1 MSLIAN
7 PAITGIEEEGAFAIL
22 DRALKLK
29 REGKPVINLGIGQPD
44 FDPPPHVLEAGERA
58 VREGPHGY
66 TSPVGIP
73 ELREAVAYRVNKR
86 YRTVVDMEQVVIV
99 PGGKV
104 TIFFACMILGGANAE
119 ILYPD
124 PGFPPYR
131 EAVRAAGAKAVAYPI
146 REAQD
151 FGFEA
156 EEVLSLVNERT
167 RLIIVNSPANP
178 TGGVVQRQQF
188 ERLAEGL
195 LQHPGVAV
203 LSDEIYGDL
212 VFDGVQFASF
222 LEFPELKERVIL
234 LDGWSKSYAMTG
246 WRLGYG
252 VWPRHLVDYVRK
264 LITVDHSCVNV
275 AAQMAGLAAVTGPQD
290 AVHAMRQS
298 FAERR
303 DVVVRGLNRLPHVTC
318 RTPGGAFYAFPNV
331 SDTGWSSRELA
342 QRLLEEAYVA
352 LVPGESFG
360 ANGRGYLRLSYAAS
374 LADIEEA
381 LARMALFLVTSRPR
395 A

>member
-1 MSLIAN
+1 MTLRPN

-29 REGKPVINLGIGQPD
+29 GEGKPIINLGIGQPD
-44 FDPPPHVLEAGERA
+44 FNPPPHVLEAGQKAARD
-58 VREGPHGY
+58 GPHGY

-73 ELREAVAYRVNKR
+73 QLREAVAYRINKR
-86 YRTVVDMEQVVIV
+86 YRAGIDMDQVVIV

-104 TIFFACMILGGANAE
+104 TIFFACMMFGGAEAE

-131 EAVRAAGAKAVAYPI
+131 EAVRAAGARAIPYPI

-151 FGFEA
+151 FGFDA
-156 EEVLSLVNERT
+156 DEVLSLISERT

-178 TGGVVQRQQF
+178 TGGVVARQQF
-188 ERLAEGL
+188 ERLANGL
-195 LQHPGVAV
+195 LDQPQVAI
-203 LSDEIYGDL
+203 LSDEIYSDL
-212 VFDGVQFASF
+212 VFDGAPFASF

-234 LDGWSKSYAMTG
+234 LDGWSKTYAMTG

-252 VWPRHLVDYVRK
+252 IWPRDLVDYVRK

-290 AVHAMRQS
+290 AVEAMRQS
-298 FAERR
+298 FSERR
-303 DVVVRGLNRLPHVTC
+303 EVVVRGLNRLPHVTC
-318 RTPGGAFYAFPNV
+318 RMPGGAFYAFPNV
-331 SDTGWSSRELA
+331 SATGWSSRELT

-360 ANGRGYLRLSYAAS
+360 AQGVGYLRLSYAAS

-381 LARMALFLVTSRPR
+381 LARMALFLVTARPR
-395 A
+395 S

>member
-1 MSLIAN
+1 MTLLPN

-29 REGKPVINLGIGQPD
+29 GDGKPIINLGIGQPD
-44 FDPPPHVLEAGERA
+44 FNPPQHVLEAGEKA

-73 ELREAVAYRVNKR
+73 PLREAVAVRVSKR
-86 YRTVVDMEQVVIV
+86 YRVRIDSEQVVIV

-104 TIFFACMILGGANAE
+104 TIFFACMMFGGPQSE

-131 EAVRAAGAKAVAYPI
+131 EAVRAASASAVPYPI

-151 FGFEA
+151 FSFDA
-156 EEVLSLVNERT
+156 EEVLSLITPRT

-178 TGGVVQRQQF
+178 TGGVVAREQMEQ
-188 ERLAEGL
+188 LAEGL
-195 LQHPGVAV
+195 LDHPQVAV

-212 VFDGVQFASF
+212 VFDGAPFASF
-222 LEFPELKERVIL
+222 LEFPELSERVIL

-252 VWPRHLVDYVRK
+252 IWPRALVDYVRK

-303 DVVVRGLNRLPHVTC
+303 DVVVRGLNRLPHVSC

-331 SDTGWSSRELA
+331 SATGWSSLELTR
-342 QRLLEEAYVA
+342 RLLEEAYVA

-360 ANGRGYLRLSYAAS
+360 ANGQGYLRLSYAAS

-381 LARMALFLVTSRPR
+381 LARMALFLVTARPK